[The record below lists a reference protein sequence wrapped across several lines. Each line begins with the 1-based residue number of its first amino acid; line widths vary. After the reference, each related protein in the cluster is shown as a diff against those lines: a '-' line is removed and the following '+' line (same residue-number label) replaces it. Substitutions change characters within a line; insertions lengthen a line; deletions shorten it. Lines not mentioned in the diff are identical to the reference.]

1 MFILHPNSIEHKM
14 ADQEVIKHTKKVF
27 GIWNNNHSFWEKV
40 KEFFLEIF
48 IIVFAIS
55 VSVGLHDWSEHR
67 KEQAEV
73 KEFLLGLKTDLEEDI
88 GEVRGIIVADKSYD
102 TAYRYLSRL
111 RREVKPDKDS
121 LHRFIQV
128 LGSNIYLRP
137 NKSRF
142 QGFLSSGKILNIK
155 PDSLA
160 NEILFLYQE
169 AIPQIQSSEGGFLYT
184 QNKLDEYLI
193 DNLKGTETDLS
204 KWEVLATPKGNYLC
218 RHLIP
223 HPQLYERYE
232 QFIHKGEGI
241 IKQIDSQYSER

>member
-1 MFILHPNSIEHKM
+1 M

-27 GIWNNNHSFWEKV
+27 KIWNNSHSLWEKA

-73 KEFLLGLKTDLEEDI
+73 REFLTGLKTDLAEDI
-88 GEVRGIIVADKSYD
+88 EEVRDIIRANKAYD

-111 RREVKPDKDS
+111 RHDIKPDKDS

-128 LGSNIYLRP
+128 LGNNIYLRP

-169 AIPQIQSSEGGFLYT
+169 AIPQIQSSEGGFLST

-193 DNLKGTETDLS
+193 DHLDETESDLS
-204 KWEVLATPKGNYLC
+204 KWAVLATPKGNYLC

-232 QFIHKGEGI
+232 QFIQRGEAV
-241 IKQIDSQYSER
+241 IKQIESQYPEK